1 MTRAFPP
8 IAGAGAGAGQ
18 IRKVGKRLLY
28 GLAVLFAT
36 VTLAFLVN
44 DVLPSDPARM
54 VAGAQA
60 RPAEVEKVRREL
72 ALDRPVPVRYA
83 LFLRRLVHVSLGGA
97 SRDHA
102 TCGTLGPLHL
112 DLGKS
117 YQQRRPVVKILA
129 ERLPRTLFLAVSA
142 VMVQAALG
150 IALGVYAAKN
160 RRTAKDRITVGGSLV
175 ATSAPTFITGLVLQL
190 VFARALGVLPLDGFG
205 ATPGEHL
212 VSVVLPALTL
222 GLYGAALYTRLT
234 RDEMLSALS
243 QDYIRTARA
252 KGLGDLGVVRH
263 ALRNVAV
270 PLVTVVGLDLGALVS
285 GAAVTETLF
294 RWPGLGSLAVSALLD
309 RDGPVLMGTVLVTC
323 TGVVLSNMLVDLAV
337 AWLDP
342 RTRRERART

>member
-1 MTRAFPP
+1 MIRAAFTRMMH
-8 IAGAGAGAGQ
+8 
-18 IRKVGKRLLY
+18 

-44 DVLPSDPARM
+44 DVVPSDPARM

-72 ALDRPVPVRYA
+72 GLDRPVPVRYA
-83 LFLRRLVHVSLGGA
+83 LFLRRLMHVRVRVDSKD
-97 SRDHA
+97 DHV
-102 TCGTLGPLHL
+102 TCGTLGPLHV

-117 YQQRRPVVKILA
+117 YQQRRPVIDILA

-142 VMVQAALG
+142 VLVQALLG
-150 IALGVYAAKN
+150 IALGIYAAKN
-160 RRTAKDRITVGGSLV
+160 KRTAKDRVAVGASLL
-175 ATSAPTFITGLVLQL
+175 ATSAPTFMTGLLLQL
-190 VFARALGVLPLDGFG
+190 VFAKGLGLLPLDGYG
-205 ATPGEHL
+205 ATLRDHV

-222 GLYGAALYTRLT
+222 GLFGAALYTRLT

-243 QDYIRTARA
+243 QDYVRTARA
-252 KGLGDLGVVRH
+252 KGLGELGVARH
-263 ALRNVAV
+263 ALRNVLV

-294 RWPGLGSLAVSALLD
+294 RWPGLGALAVSALLD

-323 TGVVLSNMLVDLAV
+323 TGVVLSNVFVDLAIRQ
-337 AWLDP
+337 LDP
-342 RTRRERART
+342 RTRAERSSK

>member
-1 MTRAFPP
+1 M
-8 IAGAGAGAGQ
+8 
-18 IRKVGKRLLY
+18 IRSSTKRLSH

-44 DVLPSDPARM
+44 DVLPTDPARM

-60 RPAEVEKVRREL
+60 RPAEVEKVRRDL

-83 LFLRRLVHVSLGGA
+83 LFLRRLVHVSFAGA
-97 SRDHA
+97 PESHA

-117 YQQRRPVVKILA
+117 YQQRRPVTTILA

-142 VMVQAALG
+142 LLVQSLLG
-150 IALGVYAAKN
+150 VALGVYAAKN
-160 RRTAKDRITVGGSLV
+160 KRTSKDRLTVGGSLV
-175 ATSAPTFITGLVLQL
+175 ATSAPTFMTGLLLQI
-190 VFARALGVLPLDGFG
+190 VFAKGLGLLPLDGYG
-205 ATPGEHL
+205 ATAPEHL
-212 VSVVLPALTL
+212 LSVVLPALTL

-243 QDYIRTARA
+243 QDYVRTARA
-252 KGLGDLGVVRH
+252 KGLDSFGVTRH
-263 ALRNVAV
+263 ALRNVLV
-270 PLVTVVGLDLGALVS
+270 PLVTVLGLDLGALVS

-323 TGVVLSNMLVDLAV
+323 TGVVLSNIFVDLAV
-337 AWLDP
+337 SHLDP
-342 RTRRERART
+342 RTRTSP